1 MFVQGDQE
9 FFLAEDARDFKT
21 FTGSTT
27 KKAFKRK
34 LGNAN
39 FYGEVTYYT
48 VVHKA
53 AMPSPSIPPSLQSV
67 APSNAPTKQF
77 LPGELLLTNEQLGIE
92 LSSG

>member
-39 FYGEVTYYT
+39 FYGEVT
-48 VVHKA
+48 
-53 AMPSPSIPPSLQSV
+53 Q
-67 APSNAPTKQF
+67 
-77 LPGELLLTNEQLGIE
+77 
-92 LSSG
+92 